1 MGEAENR
8 QAVECLF
15 EAIRASDVELF
26 HGQFHDDSVLELPQS
41 GERIVGDENR
51 RQVYRSFPGR
61 PRVKRILTGGDLAVV
76 EADVDYGDG
85 VDWRAVFICELRA
98 GKIQRLSAYWA
109 EPFKPASRKATTER
123 RKP

>member
-8 QAVECLF
+8 RAVEYLF
-15 EAIRASDVELF
+15 EAIRAGDVERF
-26 HGQFHDDSVLELPQS
+26 HEQFHHDSVLELPQS
-41 GERIVGDENR
+41 GRRIVGDENR

-61 PRVKRILTGGDLAVV
+61 PRVQRILTGGDLAVV

-98 GKIQRLSAYWA
+98 GKIERLRAYWA
-109 EPFKPASRKATTER
+109 EPFTPAES
-123 RKP
+123 